1 MKTRVNYGYV
11 PMPASVMKK
20 EGDIAALAEAAKR
33 ARRQMEADHP
43 EVVLDALDLGVLN
56 RTEVD
61 KFLKIRYCEFLRLVV
76 AERENDP
83 EDRTVFV
90 TADVILLRERDDLV
104 DRFKQQMLSPEE
116 VVVASQDEDNYGGGD
131 G

>member
-1 MKTRVNYGYV
+1 
-11 PMPASVMKK
+11 
-20 EGDIAALAEAAKR
+20 
-33 ARRQMEADHP
+33 
-43 EVVLDALDLGVLN
+43 
-56 RTEVD
+56 
-61 KFLKIRYCEFLRLVV
+61 V